1 MKTTIQRYG
10 LYGSITLCVLFLV
23 SWTLLKNLD
32 YSTQEILGYASIL
45 ISLSFVFFGIKH
57 FRDQVNNGTLSIG
70 KALIIGLAISFI
82 TAMVFGILDLVY
94 IKYINPNFTEEYY
107 ARSIETIKDTLPA
120 AEFEIKKAE
129 LESEKELFMNPIV
142 SFILMSMTVL
152 VIGFIISLISALI
165 LQRKQ

>member
-10 LYGSITLCVLFLV
+10 LYGAITICVLFVV

-57 FRDQVNNGTLSIG
+57 FRDQVNNGALPIG

-82 TAMVFGILDLVY
+82 TAMAFGILDVVY
-94 IKYINPNFTEEYY
+94 IKYINPNFTEDYY
-107 ARSIETIKDTLPA
+107 ARSIETLRDTLPA

-129 LESEKELFMNPIV
+129 LESEKDLFMNPFV
-142 SFILMSMTVL
+142 SFILMSMTVF
-152 VIGFIISLISALI
+152 VIGFIVSLISALL
-165 LQRKQ
+165 LQRKK